1 MIDIN
6 SNIDKNLQSES
17 LNLSVITVHAVIR
30 SLQRL
35 NFKEATPQKIKNSFV
50 KMTISGYIFG
60 SIQKLKIVSFAII
73 SLLISTNISAQ
84 DSLRLTITSIDK
96 TENSLIETIEY
107 KTNFSQIVRLQKQLN
122 EIVTT
127 LQSKAFL
134 TASIDSISRKKNHFE
149 VFLFIGEQYK
159 WAKLKNGNIDELFLA
174 KVGFREKLYQNKP
187 FDYSEVVKLKKALLD
202 YCENNGYPF
211 ASVRLSNITIKKDK
225 ISASIFLNKGPLILI
240 NSIELVEPIPN
251 ISVGYLENYLGIKKG
266 DFYDE
271 SKIKAIRKR
280 LQELAFIK
288 ERRNLQVLF
297 IGNSAKIYLF
307 LDKKKASQFDFLIGF
322 LPQNEETG
330 RLTLTGNVQLYFQN
344 LLGRGELIDL
354 KWQQLRQQSPQLDIR
369 LTYPYIANLPLGIDA
384 DFHLYKRDTTYLDI
398 NYNLGVQ
405 YLLDGGNYVKVFLD
419 NFQTTLLTINEPQII
434 NTKELPR
441 TLDVNNSIIGLEW
454 QQQRLD
460 YRFNPRKGLSLKL
473 RGGAG
478 LKQIEIS
485 SLISN
490 LEDKNNPTFDFSTL
504 YDGFQTRSVQFRLQ
518 ANVAYFIPFGSRG
531 TVKVEVQS
539 GSIFT
544 QDSVYQNELYRIG
557 GNQILRGFDEESI
570 FASLYA
576 ITTVEGRLL
585 TGQNA
590 YLFAFFDY
598 GYLQNQSIGRN
609 ISDFPFGF
617 GLGMT
622 LQVGTGVLTFS
633 VATGR
638 QLGNTINFQATKIHI
653 GFVSFF

>member
-6 SNIDKNLQSES
+6 PNIGKN
-17 LNLSVITVHAVIR
+17 A
-30 SLQRL
+30 QRRIL
-35 NFKEATPQKIKNSFV
+35 KSFV
-50 KMTISGYIFG
+50 ISSRVLIDRMTGFLVFLFLFYF
-60 SIQKLKIVSFAII
+60 
-73 SLLISTNISAQ
+73 LLTTNTLFAQ
-84 DSLRLTITSIDK
+84 DSLKLTLKYIDK
-96 TENSLIETIEY
+96 TDNFLTKIIDYETD
-107 KTNFSQIVRLQKQLN
+107 FLQVQTLEKAVN
-122 EIVTT
+122 EIVTK
-127 LQSKAFL
+127 LQSQAYL
-134 TASIDSISRKKNHFE
+134 TASLDSISRKDNTFE
-149 VFLFIGEQYK
+149 ALLFVGEKYE
-159 WAKLKNGNIDELFLA
+159 WAKLENGNIDDLFLA
-174 KVGFREKLYQNKP
+174 KIGFREKLYENKP
-187 FDYSEVVKLKKALLD
+187 FDYSQVVKLKKALLD

-211 ASVRLSNITIKKDK
+211 ASVKLANISIKKNK
-225 ISASIFLNKGPLILI
+225 ISATIFLDKGPLILI
-240 NSIELVEPIPN
+240 NSIELVEPLPN
-251 ISVGYLENYLGIKKG
+251 LSIGYLENYLGIKEG
-266 DFYDE
+266 DLYDE
-271 SKIKAIRKR
+271 SKIKSIRKR
-280 LQELAFIK
+280 LQELAFVK

-344 LLGRGELIDL
+344 LLGRGELIDV
-354 KWQQLRQQSPQLDIR
+354 KWQQLRQETPQLDVR
-369 LTYPYIANLPLGIDA
+369 LTYPYIANLPLGVDL
-384 DFHLYKRDTTYLDI
+384 DFHLYKRDTSYLDL
-398 NYNLGVQ
+398 NYNIGIQ

-419 NFQTTLLTINEPQII
+419 RFQTNLLTINEQQII
-434 NTKELPR
+434 NTKRLPR

-460 YRFNPRKGLSLKL
+460 YRFNPRKGWSIKL

-478 LKQIEIS
+478 LKQIKTSNFIET
-485 SLISN
+485 LID
-490 LEDKNNPTFDFSTL
+490 ENNPTFDFATL
-504 YDGFQTRSVQFRLQ
+504 YDGFQTRSIQLRLQ
-518 ANVAYFIPFGSRG
+518 GDMAYYIPFGSRG
-531 TVKVEVQS
+531 TVKISVQS

-544 QDSVYQNELYRIG
+544 QDSIYQNELYRIG

-576 ITTVEGRLL
+576 IGTIEGRLL

-590 YLFAFFDY
+590 YLFSFFDY
-598 GYLQNQSIGRN
+598 GYLQNKSIGRN

-638 QLGNTINFQATKIHI
+638 QLGNTVNFQATKIHV